1 MEPQMPHQISLV
13 LVDDQSTVRTSLR
26 MRMALES
33 DLLIVGEASDGAMA
47 IEQVRVLQPDVVVM
61 DVRMPLVD
69 GIAAADTIH
78 HQNPAAAIVMLS
90 LYDDLNTR
98 KRALAAGATAFVSK
112 QQPVEDLLTVIRQFK
127 RTG

>member
-1 MEPQMPHQISLV
+1 MTQPISLV

-47 IEQVRVLQPDVVVM
+47 IEQVRLLQPDVVVM

-69 GIAAADTIH
+69 GIAAADTIR
-78 HQNPAAAIVMLS
+78 HQNPTAAIVMLS
-90 LYDDLNTR
+90 LYDDRNTR
-98 KRALAAGATAFVSK
+98 KRALAAGATAFISK
-112 QQPVEDLLTVIRQFK
+112 QQPVEDLLSVIRQV
-127 RTG
+127 RPQRQ